1 MVKFLDNEKSW
12 TVAGDLENEERCTV
26 SVYTQRHQGKWLTN
40 PEPGRAHQDTHT
52 FSMSRDLGSTHT
64 LTAMSIPNTQISV
77 SKYHS
82 PGKETSAPGRVLTL
96 DIKYMTHK
104 RKI

>member
-40 PEPGRAHQDTHT
+40 PEPGRAHKDTHT
-52 FSMSRDLGSTHT
+52 LSMSRDLGSTHT
-64 LTAMSIPNTQISV
+64 LTAMSIPNTQILS
-77 SKYHS
+77 SKHHFKNKTNQALWRS
-82 PGKETSAPGRVLTL
+82 G
-96 DIKYMTHK
+96 
-104 RKI
+104 